1 MPAIMQASLL
11 LLSTSFMIDQKD
23 VIYDIQCEIYLST
36 SWFFFSGNKEIL
48 PAFMVECLFIFNN
61 SVTLVN

>member
-11 LLSTSFMIDQKD
+11 LLSTSFMIGQKG
-23 VIYDIQCEIYLST
+23 VIYDIQCDLYLST

-48 PAFMVECLFIFNN
+48 PAFMVECLFLFNN
-61 SVTLVN
+61 SIILVN